1 MRVDQFSGVEY
12 GTVDDGSDDEIDAL
26 VGCAVL
32 THAECI
38 VPTGPSLRR
47 CDRGLLLIVDTLT
60 AGVHH
65 RVITTV
71 LRLLLQRQWS
81 SKSALPQSCDYSVG
95 ATCLPGNA
103 LVSCVVLTHAECIVP
118 TGHHCDGG
126 LLSSY

>member
-1 MRVDQFSGVEY
+1 MRVDQLSGVEY

-26 VGCAVL
+26 IGCAVL

-38 VPTGPSLRR
+38 VPTGHQ
-47 CDRGLLLIVDTLT
+47 CDRGLLLTVDTLT

-81 SKSALPQSCDYSVG
+81 SKSALPQSCDCSVG
-95 ATCLPGNA
+95 ATCLPGHA
-103 LVSCVVLTHAECIVP
+103 LVGCVVPTHAECIVP
-118 TGHHCDGG
+118 TGRHCDGG